1 MRSLVESFY
10 VVEPPDVDRVMKKFG
25 KEGVCCAQVA
35 SKEFT
40 GEDELKSYL
49 DECVSNRFIPWV
61 VLVKEK

>member
-10 VVEPPDVDRVMKKFG
+10 VEGPSGIDRVMKKFG

-40 GEDELKSYL
+40 DEGELKAYL
-49 DECVSNRFIPWV
+49 DECVNGRFIPWV
-61 VLVKEK
+61 VMVKEW